1 MGMGIQDCIDY
12 LIERGFEVRG
22 PSNDDILL
30 MVEELQ
36 AGDDYNGADIDLN
49 DFD

>member
-1 MGMGIQDCIDY
+1 MGIQDCMDY
-12 LIERGFEVRG
+12 LIERGFEVNG
-22 PSNDDILL
+22 LSNEDILL